1 MDVVLIWLKRHKIEF
16 IIFAMLFFA
25 GSAFYHPI
33 EYDNTTSRYL
43 LLSAIV
49 DHGTLSID
57 DYKTMTIDKSEWD
70 GHYYSNKAPGA
81 SFLGAPVYWMIRNLT
96 SLKKSTAM
104 TGLEKYIIRVI
115 TTTLLFA
122 LLGVVMYRLAQFCGV
137 ASRPAVLMVIAYGFG
152 TIALLHATMFSGH
165 QIAASLS
172 FFSFAL
178 LVRASSDER
187 TSVTKNW
194 SYGVLASLF
203 AGFAVITDY
212 TAVVISICLASY
224 VMASR
229 SNRRLKAGFI
239 FGACICA
246 FILSAYNMAC
256 FGTPFSFSYEHQV
269 FEVFRKGAA
278 QGFCGISVPK
288 IEAIVNLLFFPAR
301 GVFFIMPVLLLSFWG
316 IADMFRR
323 VQYRREAIFIIATAA
338 GSLLFVA
345 GYYFWHGSTTFGPRF
360 LVPMLPFFA
369 FPLAFLNWRP
379 YIFWVL
385 FILSGVQ
392 VGLSVWGMPHV
403 PHLIKNPI
411 VELILPGI
419 SSGYTALNAG
429 MLLGLEWPW
438 SVIIIIALVGLLGS
452 WALHCIDARE
462 PSKGYDNISVLSKT
476 ILLVWIVAIIVMLA
490 VIRSDSPD
498 TVHFFKSKVFE
509 DASDYFNN
517 RGMTYGEQGQYLRA
531 IDDFNRAIRL
541 TPDDAAAYNNRG
553 ATYLFQGYNE
563 LGCKDAQK
571 ACDEGICTALTTAKG
586 NGLCR

>member
-1 MDVVLIWLKRHKIEF
+1 MNVVLIWFKRHKIEF

-25 GSAFYHPI
+25 GAAVYHPV

-43 LLSAIV
+43 LLSAII

-57 DYKTMTIDKSEWD
+57 DYKTITIDKSEWD

-81 SFLGAPVYWMIRNLT
+81 SFLGAPVYWMMRNLT
-96 SLKKSTAM
+96 SLKESTPM
-104 TGLEKYIIRVI
+104 TWLEKYIIRVI

-122 LLGVVMYRLAQFCGV
+122 LLGVVMYRLAQFCG
-137 ASRPAVLMVIAYGFG
+137 AAPRQALLMVVAYGFG

-187 TSVTKNW
+187 TSVTKNLG
-194 SYGVLASLF
+194 YGVLAGLL
-203 AGFAVITDY
+203 AGFAVITDF

-256 FGTPFSFSYEHQV
+256 FGNPFSFSYEHQV

-288 IEAIVNLLFFPAR
+288 MEAIVNLLFFPAR

-316 IADMFRR
+316 IAAMFRR
-323 VQYRREAIFIIATAA
+323 ARYRREVLFIIAAA
-338 GSLLFVA
+338 IGSLLFVA

-360 LVPMLPFFA
+360 LVPILPFLV

-385 FILSGVQ
+385 FIPSCLQ
-392 VGLSVWGMPHV
+392 VGLSVFGVPHV
-403 PHLIKNPI
+403 PYLIKNPI
-411 VELILPGI
+411 VELIIPGI

-429 MLLGLEWPW
+429 MLFGLEGPW
-438 SVIIIIALVGLLGS
+438 SIIALMMVIVFLGA
-452 WALHCIDARE
+452 WAFHRIDTGESTIYERV
-462 PSKGYDNISVLSKT
+462 SVLSRI
-476 ILLVWIVAIIVMLA
+476 ILLVWVVAIIVMLG

-517 RGMTYGEQGQYLRA
+517 RGMTYGEQGQYQRA
-531 IDDFNRAIRL
+531 IDDFNRAILL

-571 ACDEGICTALTTAKG
+571 ACDWGICTALTTARG